1 MKHGQGQGH
10 SEHGQS
16 VHGQSAQGKSS
27 PCPLLAWS
35 VAQFFLPAQVGRDFF
50 LMSVVGDLGGGGS
63 APENPSS
70 GFERLSHFQKLNP
83 GVAVPQDRMRAD
95 GVVPGAELST

>member
-1 MKHGQGQGH
+1 M
-10 SEHGQS
+10 SEDGRRELEQARDEFLQRLTEKVQPDPRFLAMWLEGS
-16 VHGQSAQGKSS
+16 LGRGKANRYSDVDVHVLLKEKS
-27 PCPLLAWS
+27 
-35 VAQFFLPAQVGRDFF
+35 D
-50 LMSVVGDLGGGGS
+50 GS

-95 GVVPGAELST
+95 GVVPGAEL